1 MQPRPRRDRRSPR
14 RSGSASCPS
23 HLPLRRG
30 RSGNKGLM
38 RNEGS
43 GVCWGAMLCRWLPT
57 KGSRSALS
65 PSAPSPGA
73 GILTNAPSCTR
84 EMWVESSSAETC
96 SEGGVRLGTPTSGT
110 QTGCRTALLR
120 TGLCGGRRAC
130 ARQPSRCAALQPS
143 ALLLARSRDRPRTPG
158 LRPTPRNQ
166 RANPGTN
173 LLFVLPCPTRALLA
187 VWRQVCFLHPSQ
199 SVGGGELLE
208 GTLHPWDS
216 ANEGGV
222 GTTQTAPT
230 PS

>member
-38 RNEGS
+38 GNEGS

-96 SEGGVRLGTPTSGT
+96 SEGGGGFASGPPPRGHRRAAEQLCCERGSVGEGVRVHGSPRAAPPYSHPRCFLRGAGTDPAPRGSDPRPETSGPT
-110 QTGCRTALLR
+110 LVQTFYFSSRVRPAL
-120 TGLCGGRRAC
+120 C
-130 ARQPSRCAALQPS
+130 SRCG
-143 ALLLARSRDRPRTPG
+143 ARFVSCTHLRVWEGGNCWRGRCTPG
-158 LRPTPRNQ
+158 
-166 RANPGTN
+166 
-173 LLFVLPCPTRALLA
+173 
-187 VWRQVCFLHPSQ
+187 
-199 SVGGGELLE
+199 
-208 GTLHPWDS
+208 TL
-216 ANEGGV
+216 
-222 GTTQTAPT
+222 
-230 PS
+230 